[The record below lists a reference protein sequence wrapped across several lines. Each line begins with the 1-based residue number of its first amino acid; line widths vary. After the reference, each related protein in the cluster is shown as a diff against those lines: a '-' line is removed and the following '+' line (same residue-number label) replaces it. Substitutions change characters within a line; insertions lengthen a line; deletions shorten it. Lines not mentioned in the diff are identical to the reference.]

1 MKGKRAIVCI
11 GLSALLVLGLFL
23 GACSQGPAGEAPKAA
38 GGTKEAAAAK
48 PAGKAIQWSFF
59 SAYGPEDGACCVV
72 WPRLFKE
79 IEQATGGQLVITP
92 FWSGQHPYEGKD
104 MLKVLKDGEAQLVH
118 FYGGYLTAV
127 EPVFG
132 IDAVPMILPPDPI
145 MAFKTVARLWGN
157 FQQDRGGV
165 LEDMLESRWNSSMV
179 HMLPASAQRFFTKG
193 YAAEGIGSFK
203 GHKVRVYSPELSKL
217 VEIMGGTPVSVSFGE
232 VYTSLSTN
240 LIDGTVT
247 STAFADSGGW
257 FDYIDTINM
266 WEIMAGIDGL
276 AVSLKALG
284 ELPADVK
291 AAFLKIMQESAMKP
305 EMLELNDNAVVLEKH
320 LLSGKVKAFVP
331 KAEARGKVMAAVEK
345 EIWAPWLA
353 KTGEEGKKVLAQI
366 EELKKE
372 LAKK

>member
-1 MKGKRAIVCI
+1 MKRRFVQV
-11 GLSALLVLGLFL
+11 ALFLLLALGLL
-23 GACSQGPAGEAPKAA
+23 LTACSQRTTGEAPQAAGETKAA
-38 GGTKEAAAAK
+38 PLK
-48 PAGKAIQWSFF
+48 PGKVIEWSFF

-72 WPRLFKE
+72 WPRLFEE
-79 IEQATGGQLVITP
+79 IKVATGGQLVISS

-104 MLKVLKDGEAQLVH
+104 MLKVLKDGEAELAH

-132 IDAVPMILPPDPI
+132 VDAIPMLLPPDPI
-145 MAFKTVARLWGN
+145 NAFKTIARLWGN
-157 FQQDRGGV
+157 FQQDRSGV
-165 LEDMLESRWNSSMV
+165 LEDLMQTRWNASMV
-179 HMLPASAQRFFTKG
+179 HMVPASAQRFFTRG

-266 WEIMAGIDGL
+266 WEIMSGTDGL
-276 AVSLKALG
+276 AVSLKALNA
-284 ELPADVK
+284 LPADVK
-291 AAFLKIMQESAMKP
+291 AVFLRIMQESAMKP
-305 EMLELNDNAVVLEKH
+305 EMLELSDNAVVLEK
-320 LLSGKVKAFVP
+320 LLLTGKVKAFVP
-331 KAEARGKVMAAVEK
+331 KADARQKVAAAVEK
-345 EIWAPWLA
+345 EIWTPWLA
-353 KTGEEGKKVLAQI
+353 NTGEEGKKVIAQVR
-366 EELKKE
+366 EFQKELK
-372 LAKK
+372 